1 MKHFYLKAIGL
12 SLALLAFGWAV
23 AYYGLY
29 C

>member
-1 MKHFYLKAIGL
+1 MKHFYLKAI
-12 SLALLAFGWAV
+12 SLAIGLVLLGWAV